1 MKPIKIFTGR
11 QKEHNVQLL
20 TLLYDNGPLSAW
32 ELTAKIRKIRRQSLH
47 ATLNKRLREL
57 EKKGYVR
64 RDNKKWYLRL
74 KGIIAIL
81 LIQKTHKMWNPV
93 WKEIF
98 ESKAEIIEQN
108 STPLL
113 ERYGITKEDLHTM
126 RKKIGLDLED
136 FDAWVVL
143 SQKAKSLMEKGL
155 MDFDVIKEETL
166 FGLII
171 METMTTEQLSNIWN
185 PEKKPNQA

>member
-1 MKPIKIFTGR
+1 
-11 QKEHNVQLL
+11 
-20 TLLYDNGPLSAW
+20 
-32 ELTAKIRKIRRQSLH
+32 
-47 ATLNKRLREL
+47 
-57 EKKGYVR
+57 
-64 RDNKKWYLRL
+64 
-74 KGIIAIL
+74 
-81 LIQKTHKMWNPV
+81 
-93 WKEIF
+93 
-98 ESKAEIIEQN
+98 
-108 STPLL
+108 
-113 ERYGITKEDLHTM
+113 M